1 MTGPTAFARHALLVG
16 VLVIV
21 LVVSMGFHMRSDLEA
36 EFEREKAT
44 ALAVTPGVTTPIT
57 TEQDIAT
64 LPAPVQRY
72 LRASGCLG
80 KPRPAVVHVV
90 FDAVMVRKPGG
101 TGMPGVAEQIDRFDV
116 PKRLFFMRSR
126 MFGLPVKV
134 LHNYEGHQASMVVR
148 IASLF
153 NVVEIHSDELARTE
167 TVTLLND
174 LAFFAPAWLVD
185 PRLKWRSVDDRQA
198 DVTFTNGPHR
208 ITASLRFNDAGELVN
223 FVSEDRGALQDDGS
237 FKYVRW
243 STPMSDYREF
253 NGLRVA
259 TQGEGIWHY
268 PEGEFVYGR
277 MKLRS
282 YTVVHV
288 PRKPLR

>member
-1 MTGPTAFARHALLVG
+1 
-16 VLVIV
+16 
-21 LVVSMGFHMRSDLEA
+21 MGFHMRRDLEA
-36 EFEREKAT
+36 EFKHEKAA
-44 ALAVTPGVTTPIT
+44 ALTVTPNSTTPIM

-72 LRASGCLG
+72 LRANGCLG
-80 KPRPAVVHVV
+80 KPRPAAVHVV
-90 FDAVMVRKPGG
+90 FDAVMMRKPGG
-101 TGMPGVAEQIDRFDV
+101 AGMPGVAEQIDRFDV
-116 PKRLFFMRSR
+116 PRRLFFMRSR

-148 IASLF
+148 VASLF
-153 NVVEIHSDELARTE
+153 NVVDIHSDELARTE

-185 PRLKWRSVDDRQA
+185 PRLKWRCVDDRQA
-198 DVTFTNGPHR
+198 DVTFTNDPHA
-208 ITASLRFNDAGELVN
+208 ITASLWFSEAGDLVN
-223 FVSEDRGALQDDGS
+223 FTSEDRGALQDDGS

-243 STPMSDYREF
+243 STPMRAYREF
-253 NGLRVA
+253 DGQRVA
-259 TQGEGIWHY
+259 TEGEAIWHY

-282 YTVVHV
+282 YTTV
-288 PRKPLR
+288 R